1 MIIPVRCFTCHKV
14 IGDKWSF
21 FKRKVD
27 EHERETKNRKYDM
40 ESLGVTSD
48 LDIYFTDTYPG
59 KVLDELKLTKMCC
72 RRHMLSHLDLV
83 DII

>member
-14 IGDKWSF
+14 IGDKWNYFRRS
-21 FKRKVD
+21 VQ
-27 EHERETKNRKYDM
+27 EHEKESRSRKYDM
-40 ESLGVTSD
+40 DSLGVSSE

-59 KVLDELKLTKMCC
+59 KVLDELRLTKLCC

-83 DII
+83 DMI